1 MSTLGGYVRA
11 FIAVEVP
18 QTARQILA
26 ETIRELADQVPG
38 NVRWVTP
45 QGIHLTLK
53 FLGDIPT
60 DDSGKILEALRS
72 PIQQIP
78 AFWVQVSG
86 LGMFPNARRPR
97 VLWAGVEVQQESLSS
112 LQQCVEDTLA
122 QMDYPTEKQS
132 FSPHLTLGRVRDG
145 VSPGARRLIIQ
156 AMSKASLV
164 SSVVSEPWAVEQVH
178 LFRTTF
184 TPNGSIYTSMGS
196 VSLTQD

>member
-1 MSTLGGYVRA
+1 LSTLGGYVRA
-11 FIAVEVP
+11 FIAIEVP
-18 QTARQILA
+18 QAVRQILA

-72 PIQQIP
+72 PIQQVP

-112 LQQCVEDTLA
+112 LQQRVEDTLA
-122 QMDYPTEKQS
+122 QMDYPTEKQT
-132 FSPHLTLGRVRDG
+132 FSPHITMGRVRDG
-145 VSPGARRLIIQ
+145 VSPGARRRIIQ
-156 AMSKASLV
+156 AISKASSV
-164 SSVVSEPWAVEQVH
+164 SRVVSEPWAVDQVH

>member
-112 LQQCVEDTLA
+112 LQKCVEDTLA
-122 QMDYPTEKQS
+122 QMDYPTERQS

>member
-1 MSTLGGYVRA
+1 LSTLGGYVRA
-11 FIAVEVP
+11 FIAIEVP
-18 QTARQILA
+18 QAVRQILA

-72 PIQQIP
+72 PIQQVP

-112 LQQCVEDTLA
+112 LQQRVEDTLA

-145 VSPGARRLIIQ
+145 VSPGARRRIIQ
-156 AMSKASLV
+156 AISKASSV
-164 SSVVSEPWAVEQVH
+164 SRVVSEPWAVDQVH